1 MMARLS
7 RFFSRQT
14 LWNLTG
20 PIFDKELR
28 TSSRRVRNYW
38 LRVGYLAAMTA
49 FLALVWASVAADFQ
63 RGGSLAVQIANMSM
77 AGMIIITAI
86 VVFQFLAT
94 QFLAVILMSTAISD
108 EIYHSTLGVLMTT
121 PINSFQIV
129 IGKLFSNLLQI
140 VILIGISLPLLSLVR
155 VFGGVPW
162 SFVWSSLCVTLTA
175 IVFAGSLSLYFSISG
190 RRSYAVILKTIL
202 ALGVLYGFVPGLI
215 VWMLYYKVS
224 LNHLLPWVILPNP
237 LLTMYCHAITVVAP
251 NATAGFPFYFA
262 WWPNCLILLAFSLV
276 ILARSI
282 AIVRVVALR
291 QATGQSTEL
300 FPELPFV
307 RSLFG
312 KKPSSEGTAAED
324 QIREVRGAPV
334 VWKELRAPLIQGGRK
349 AAIAGLIVSIGALA
363 FTYAMGYKDNLLR
376 EDNTHMSYLTIFM
389 FMGLVANLVLP
400 ATTIT
405 AERET
410 RCWPL
415 LLATILDDW
424 QILLGKAAG
433 VIRRC
438 LPMWLFI
445 TAHTCL
451 FIVTGYIHPIA
462 LLHLAMIAIG
472 ASVFVTGSGLYF
484 SAVLRRTTS
493 AVVANLALAIG
504 LWAVMPVVMLFV
516 TIITTDRDYL
526 NWSLK
531 LNPIAQ
537 TSVIAK
543 ADSGE
548 DNAID
553 PLSDLRYQWT
563 QTHRTRFGRTTLT
576 LLGSMIGYSL
586 AGAAFAWR
594 AQRRLRRHV
603 FD

>member
-1 MMARLS
+1 MADLQTI
-7 RFFSRQT
+7 FSRRA

-20 PIFDKELR
+20 PILDKELR
-28 TSSRRVRNYW
+28 TSSRRTRNYW

-49 FLALVWASVAADFQ
+49 FLALVWVSSTSDFR
-63 RGGSLAVQIANMSM
+63 RGGSLATQLANLST

-94 QFLAVILMSTAISD
+94 QFLAVILLSTAISD

-140 VILIGISLPLLSLVR
+140 VILIGISLPLLSMVR
-155 VFGGVPW
+155 VLGGVPW
-162 SFVWSSLCVTLTA
+162 TYVWSSLCVTLTA
-175 IVFAGSLSLYFSISG
+175 ILFAGSLSLYFSISG

-202 ALGVLYGFVPGLI
+202 ALGVLYGFVPGLAI
-215 VWMLYYKVS
+215 WMLYYRVS
-224 LNHLLPWVILPNP
+224 LNDLLPWVILPNP
-237 LLTMYCHAITVVAP
+237 MLTMYFHTLTVVAP
-251 NATAGFPFYFA
+251 NAMAGFPFYFA
-262 WWPNCLILLAFSLV
+262 WWPNCLILLALSLL
-276 ILARSI
+276 ILSRSI

-300 FPELPFV
+300 FPELPFLQY
-307 RSLFG
+307 LFG
-312 KKPSSEGTAAED
+312 KKPASEESSDVQTT
-324 QIREVRGAPV
+324 REVDGSPV
-334 VWKELRAPLIQGGRK
+334 VWKELRAPIIQGGRK
-349 AAIAGLIVSIGALA
+349 AGIAALVVSIGALA

-405 AERET
+405 TERET

-445 TAHTCL
+445 AAHTLL
-451 FIVTGYIHPIA
+451 FILTRYIHPIA
-462 LLHLAMIAIG
+462 LLHLTMIAVG

-484 SAVLRRTTS
+484 SSVLRRTTS

-516 TIITTDRDYL
+516 TMITTNQDYL

-543 ADSGE
+543 ADSGD
-548 DNAID
+548 DNALD
-553 PLSDLRYQWT
+553 PLSQLRYQWT
-563 QTHRTRFGRTTLT
+563 QTHRTRFGKTTWT
-576 LLGSMIGYSL
+576 LLGSMIGYSAMGVL
-586 AGAAFAWR
+586 FAWR
-594 AQRRLRRHV
+594 AKHRLRRHI

>member
-1 MMARLS
+1 MSNLQTI
-7 RFFSRQT
+7 FSRGT

-20 PIFDKELR
+20 PILDKELR
-28 TSSRRVRNYW
+28 TSSRRTRNYW
-38 LRVGYLAAMTA
+38 LRVGYLMAMTA
-49 FLALVWASVAADFQ
+49 FIELVWIGIVADYQ
-63 RGGSLAVQIANMSM
+63 RGGNLAVQIANMSM
-77 AGMIIITAI
+77 AGMLIITAI
-86 VVFQFLAT
+86 VGFQFMAT
-94 QFLAVILMSTAISD
+94 QFLSVILLSTAISD

-162 SFVWSSLCVTLTA
+162 SYVWSSLCITLTA

-202 ALGVLYGFVPGLI
+202 ALGVLYGFVPGLAL
-215 VWMLYYKVS
+215 WMLYYRVP
-224 LNHLLPWVILPNP
+224 LNDLLPWVILPNP
-237 LLTMYCHAITVVAP
+237 LITMYCHTLTVVAP
-251 NATAGFPFYFA
+251 NAMAGFPFYFA
-262 WWPNCLILLAFSLV
+262 WWPNCLIMLALSLL
-276 ILARSI
+276 ILSRSI

-300 FPELPFV
+300 FPELPFL
-307 RSLFG
+307 RYLFG
-312 KKPSSEGTAAED
+312 KKPPSDETVHEES
-324 QIREVRGAPV
+324 IRDVHGSPV
-334 VWKELRAPLIQGGRK
+334 VWKELRAPIIQGGRK
-349 AAIAGLIVSIGALA
+349 AGIAAIVVSVGALA
-363 FTYAMGYKDNLLR
+363 FTYAMGYKDDLLR

-405 AERET
+405 TERET

-415 LLATILDDW
+415 LLATTLDDW

-445 TAHTCL
+445 AAHTCL
-451 FIVTGYIHPIA
+451 FILTRYIHPIA
-462 LLHLAMIAIG
+462 LLHLTMIAVG
-472 ASVFVTGSGLYF
+472 SSVFVTGSGLYF

-504 LWAVMPVVMLFV
+504 LWAVMPVVMLLI
-516 TIITTDRDYL
+516 TMITTDQAYL

-543 ADSGE
+543 ADSGD
-548 DNAID
+548 DNALD
-553 PLSDLRYQWT
+553 PLSQLRYQWT
-563 QTHRTRFGRTTLT
+563 QTHRTRFGKTTLT
-576 LLGSMIGYSL
+576 LLGSMFGYSI
-586 AGAAFAWR
+586 AGVTFAWR
-594 AQRRLRRHV
+594 AKYRLRHHI